1 MPSIG
6 LGNGGVM
13 QPYTLIVVLA
23 AVPVLLDTLIL
34 LVTHIRGGV
43 HYERAWCA
51 PTVRAPRARAAAR
64 LLRTSTAVRGL
75 AFGGWR
81 SV

>member
-1 MPSIG
+1 
-6 LGNGGVM
+6 M

-51 PTVRAPRARAAAR
+51 PTVRAPRMVPRCR
-64 LLRTSTAVRGL
+64 
-75 AFGGWR
+75 W
-81 SV
+81 